1 MDGEK
6 SVANKN
12 FRSHKQSSQNRHK
25 QTVCRKHSSQSLG
38 EKTKMSDVFD
48 GLVEKLKQKAK
59 TGWDI
64 EYLLTHK
71 RYSVLG
77 VEWVRLEDVKA
88 ILQQLKQKYVIIEKE
103 KLRKIYD
110 DLRVDKIS
118 GYQVNSEFFKLI
130 RELLKE

>member
-1 MDGEK
+1 MVE
-6 SVANKN
+6 N
-12 FRSHKQSSQNRHK
+12 
-25 QTVCRKHSSQSLG
+25 
-38 EKTKMSDVFD
+38 DVFD